1 MPKQQVLI
9 QLSDDP
15 FDTKK
20 VEVDLPKDVKLL
32 CNRPYALEQ
41 LEMYGLTI
49 EQAEPE
55 ISDNNSYLTEGKVIG
70 LSDDTALVQIDKK
83 RTAAV
88 QLSSE
93 SRSVIEQ
100 LEVDMAIDI
109 HVRHT
114 SKGDIIGS
122 ITEAIK
128 IKTKQELFDSI
139 GDKTVAFPGY
149 VKELIH
155 GGYWVNIAGIDCFMP
170 GSVAGLNKLHDF
182 ESLVGR
188 EIYVMA
194 INFSREKN
202 VVVVSHREYLRTLI
216 PDAIDNLKGN
226 IETKVKGF
234 VTGTTKF
241 GVFAQFNDCLTGLIP
256 AEELD
261 EETREL
267 FNNGQIKPGDSI
279 SFWAHDIVSDKKIIL
294 SQKGIKENP
303 WEDIKEKY
311 QSGLITKGLVVKV
324 AKYGSFIQLE
334 EGISGLLHISKQKGQ
349 KLSKGDELMVRIDS
363 IDEVEQKIDFSLA
376 AN

>member
-1 MPKQQVLI
+1 MPKQQILI

-32 CNRPYALEQ
+32 CNRPYALEH

-49 EQAEPE
+49 EQSEPA
-55 ISDNNSYLTEGKVIG
+55 ISDDNSYLTEGTVIG

-93 SRSVIEQ
+93 SRSVIDQ

-114 SKGDIIGS
+114 NKGDIIGS

-279 SFWAHDIVSDKKIIL
+279 TFWAHDIVSDKKIIL
-294 SQKGIKENP
+294 SQKGVKENP
-303 WEDIKEKY
+303 WEGISEKY
-311 QSGLITKGLVVKV
+311 RAGLITKGLVVKV

-349 KLSKGDELMVRIDS
+349 KLSKGDELMVRINS